1 MAVNVARAGCC
12 RCPNALV
19 ASGPDAGVVL
29 LALLEALEAEDWS
42 LDALGRRVCAACSKA
57 DEDHAWDPKAGAARA
72 PAGMMGKDS
81 QEAVA
86 AGEALAAVL
95 PVTVDD

>member
-1 MAVNVARAGCC
+1 VNVARAGCC

-19 ASGPDAGVVL
+19 VSGPDAGVVL
-29 LALLEALEAEDWS
+29 LALLEALEAEGWS
-42 LDALGRRVCAACSKA
+42 LDALGRRVCAACSTDKNRAWGSKA
-57 DEDHAWDPKAGAARA
+57 DASRA
-72 PAGMMGKDS
+72 PAGMMGKGS

-86 AGEALAAVL
+86 AGEALESVL